1 MKLCFGDIDS
11 KLKFLQMKQKFIP
24 VSNLFLVC
32 SSDICN
38 NLPFCVMTL
47 AMDGKQ
53 LGGCGGG
60 GGGGAVLKNEI
71 EY

>member
-1 MKLCFGDIDS
+1 
-11 KLKFLQMKQKFIP
+11 
-24 VSNLFLVC
+24 
-32 SSDICN
+32 
-38 NLPFCVMTL
+38 MTTF

-53 LGGCGGG
+53 LGGGGGGG